1 MLASASMRA
10 LHPLPYA
17 LLRGTLAGLAATV
30 TMSASMFA
38 LQRLGVLG
46 RMPPQI
52 ITDDALAAAGVRGK
66 APRSAEKAL
75 GALAHFGF
83 GAVAA
88 SVFELVRTGRARR
101 RSFVARLVGAP
112 AKAPPL
118 ALGVA
123 YGGLVWTVSYL
134 GWVPALGILPPAKD
148 DRPGRPFAMILA
160 HAVWGATL
168 ASALR

>member
-1 MLASASMRA
+1 MRS
-10 LHPLPYA
+10 LTPLSRA
-17 LLRGTLAGLAATV
+17 ALRGSLAGLAATV

-38 LQRLGVLG
+38 LQKLGILG

-52 ITDDALAAAGVRGK
+52 ITDDALAAAKVRGK
-66 APRSAEKAL
+66 APRPVEKAL

-83 GAVAA
+83 GAAAA
-88 SVFELVRTGRARR
+88 SAFELVRTERARR
-101 RSFVARLVGAP
+101 RSFVVRLFGAP
-112 AKAPPL
+112 TSAPPY

-123 YGGLVWTVSYL
+123 YGGLVWAVSYM
-134 GWVPALGILPPAKD
+134 GWVPALGILPRASE
-148 DRPGRPFAMILA
+148 DRPGRPVAMILA